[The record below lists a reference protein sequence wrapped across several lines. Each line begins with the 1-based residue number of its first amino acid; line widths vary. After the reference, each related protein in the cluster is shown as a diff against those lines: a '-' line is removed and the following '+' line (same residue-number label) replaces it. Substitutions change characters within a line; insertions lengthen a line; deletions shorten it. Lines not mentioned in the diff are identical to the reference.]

1 MNVTDT
7 QLNSLHTNTSSVEV
21 KRAEARIES
30 VVDQVTPTIP
40 STTVNVSYPASHAPV
55 ASSEHLEVYGI
66 EARNVYKVHEE
77 TSKLSVQ
84 LGETQRAMKSAWD
97 QIHVDLEKSNPALA
111 AKDFGFSLDAD
122 GNLMV
127 LERSDELSEHEIHTL
142 TEVLNDSYS
151 LKTRANDFAL
161 LAMDFIKADHVSMG
175 LGKFNLDMNNFH
187 STIDFE
193 RMLDYEQTGS
203 ARWNATWYNQV
214 WNKGDERNI
223 RIEYEWSRN
232 NTDH

>member
-1 MNVTDT
+1 VNVTDT

-21 KRAEARIES
+21 KRAEDRIES
-30 VVDQVTPTIP
+30 AVNQVTPAIP
-40 STTVNVSYPASHAPV
+40 STTVDVNYPAGHAPV
-55 ASSEHLEVYGI
+55 SSSEHLEVYGI
-66 EARNVYKVHEE
+66 EARDIYKVHEE
-77 TSKLSVQ
+77 TTKLSKAM
-84 LGETQRAMKSAWD
+84 GATQNEMKSAWD
-97 QIHVDLEKSNPALA
+97 QIQVDLEKSNPALA

-127 LERSDELSEHEIHTL
+127 LERSDELSELELNVL
-142 TEVLNDSYS
+142 TEVLNGSHS
-151 LKTRANDFAL
+151 LKTHANDFAR

-223 RIEYEWSRN
+223 IVEYEWCRK
-232 NTDH
+232 